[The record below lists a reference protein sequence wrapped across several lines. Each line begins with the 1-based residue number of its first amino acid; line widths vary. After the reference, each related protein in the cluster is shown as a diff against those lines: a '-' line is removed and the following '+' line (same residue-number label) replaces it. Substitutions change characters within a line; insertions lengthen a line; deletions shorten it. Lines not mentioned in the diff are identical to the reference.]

1 MISTS
6 TTNNIAS
13 GQVLTLFGQICSA
26 QQSKKRAKKL
36 LIFHIVDLSLNKKV
50 KKIAILVLLFWKKA
64 KILYNNKQQNDL
76 EMSEKKLFYLSLA
89 KNLSG
94 N

>member
-1 MISTS
+1 MHSS
-6 TTNNIAS
+6 
-13 GQVLTLFGQICSA
+13 Q
-26 QQSKKRAKKL
+26 KRELELKKL

-64 KILYNNKQQNDL
+64 KILYNKQQNDL
-76 EMSEKKLFYLSLA
+76 EMSEKKRFYLSLA
-89 KNLSG
+89 KDLSG

>member
-1 MISTS
+1 MHSS
-6 TTNNIAS
+6 
-13 GQVLTLFGQICSA
+13 Q
-26 QQSKKRAKKL
+26 KRELELKKL
-36 LIFHIVDLSLNKKV
+36 LIFHIVDLRLNKKV

-76 EMSEKKLFYLSLA
+76 EMSEKKRFYLSLA
-89 KNLSG
+89 KDLSG